1 MHLLWATYHWVH
13 VISHLILAPMATYYY
28 QQQPGF
34 KPRGAPSSDLSH
46 KTALCVTKCTSL
58 VISFLKTYSLWATTK
73 IRQDECVWM
82 CCNNSGTGNNLS
94 VHQKKTGYDKCCFI
108 LATEVHTV
116 LRKMSQSY
124 LFQHGKCPWNA
135 HMKKAN
141 YVCLWAQTYL
151 CLKIST
157 DRGYSKPNQSKP
169 NQRKQLC
176 RSTEKNQKRCT

>member
-1 MHLLWATYHWVH
+1 
-13 VISHLILAPMATYYY
+13 
-28 QQQPGF
+28 
-34 KPRGAPSSDLSH
+34 
-46 KTALCVTKCTSL
+46 
-58 VISFLKTYSLWATTK
+58 
-73 IRQDECVWM
+73 M

-94 VHQKKTGYDKCCFI
+94 AHQKKTGYDKCCFS
-108 LATEVHTV
+108 LATQVHTV

-157 DRGYSKPNQSKP
+157 DRSYSKPNQSKP

-176 RSTEKNQKRCT
+176 RSTEKNQKRCIKPKIFPWKEGDYCFLLCAHWYFLLNPIPREGQDPYLGRCSQWWGWTPSTQWSRRC